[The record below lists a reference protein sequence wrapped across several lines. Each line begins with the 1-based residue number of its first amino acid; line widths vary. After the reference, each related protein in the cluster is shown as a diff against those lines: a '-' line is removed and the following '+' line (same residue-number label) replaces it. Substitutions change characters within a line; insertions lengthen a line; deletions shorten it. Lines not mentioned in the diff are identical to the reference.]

1 MIEAIQPISG
11 AGAAQGVVQAADQ
24 RGPEL
29 QSLSDSFNRMMAK
42 EPDPTIYSEQHL
54 SQQGSVASH
63 FVRAQETALRKTFDD
78 VRSLSIDAPHL
89 GMSELVSRHID
100 LTYQIAMTQMQYN
113 AGVYLAQSS
122 KSGLQTLMKNQ

>member
-1 MIEAIQPISG
+1 MIDAVPAISG
-11 AGAAQGVVQAADQ
+11 SVSGPGLGQAVNH

-29 QSLSDSFNRMMAK
+29 QSLSDSFNRMMAR
-42 EPDPTIYSEQHL
+42 EPDPSIFSEQHL

-63 FVRAQETALRKTFDD
+63 FIQAQETALRKTFDD
-78 VRSLSIDAPHL
+78 VRALSVEAPHL

-100 LTYQIAMTQMQYN
+100 LQYQIAATQMQYN